1 MLFLSQGREAA
12 LCPTLIKLQSKYP
25 KRKTYV
31 DMRIRMKIW
40 MKETYQSPPDGIPFF
55 IDDDIIIR
63 IRIPWP
69 CVNIP
74 DNVQLG
80 QSRFLFCLILE
91 SVSHLNN
98 IKPSL
103 FELNLHQWQNNL
115 RNSFI
120 SIICGTS
127 SSPACI
133 PIPHYQFQFDYYLM
147 TIFYIVLSPP
157 HSAIDWWWV
166 DMVVW

>member
-1 MLFLSQGREAA
+1 
-12 LCPTLIKLQSKYP
+12 
-25 KRKTYV
+25 
-31 DMRIRMKIW
+31 
-40 MKETYQSPPDGIPFF
+40 MKETDQSPPDGIPFF

-69 CVNIP
+69 CVDIP

-80 QSRFLFCLILE
+80 QSRFLLLLRPPRKILE

-127 SSPACI
+127 SSPACN
-133 PIPHYQFQFDYYLM
+133 PIPHYQFQFDYYLSEDDILHCFVAA
-147 TIFYIVLSPP
+147 TFGNWLVGGGGWIWWSGRCTSTYINKYIITLFLPLPGRHESCR
-157 HSAIDWWWV
+157 DQR
-166 DMVVW
+166 